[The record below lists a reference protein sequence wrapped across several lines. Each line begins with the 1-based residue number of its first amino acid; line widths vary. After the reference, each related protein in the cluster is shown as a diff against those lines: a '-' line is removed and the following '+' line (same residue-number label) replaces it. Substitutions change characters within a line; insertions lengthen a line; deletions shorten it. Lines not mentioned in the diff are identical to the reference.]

1 MGVIFMKAWMTDDQA
16 RLNRWRVVWRLEIQ
30 DAATARP
37 QTCFLDTRNC
47 SGSPVAGQ
55 GGAGRCNE
63 ALSLLHVVKPACGN
77 PMSGSG
83 LGASQAQN
91 S

>member
-47 SGSPVAGQ
+47 SGSPV
-55 GGAGRCNE
+55 E
-63 ALSLLHVVKPACGN
+63 ALEAPGGVWLAKGVRVEATRRSRFCTSSNQPVVT
-77 PMSGSG
+77 
-83 LGASQAQN
+83 Q
-91 S
+91 